1 MHGAV
6 IVNPSSKG
14 GTPLYRR
21 ISLSL
26 LTAMVLL
33 SAPLASPVAA
43 ANTPTGSL
51 NKLQHIVV
59 IYQENWSF
67 DSLFPDFPGANG
79 INNATTPQVDK
90 QSSLPGV
97 KSWTLSVV
105 SAQHSRALAVASQT
119 TNTSYSR

>member
-1 MHGAV
+1 METYCAPKDFRRVPWRSVLLAISLCLIGAHAFAEGHERDHG
-6 IVNPSSKG
+6 
-14 GTPLYRR
+14 LRR
-21 ISLSL
+21 I
-26 LTAMVLL
+26 
-33 SAPLASPVAA
+33 
-43 ANTPTGSL
+43 
-51 NKLQHIVV
+51 KHIVV